1 MIQKYNKYY
10 IYLKQKIMSSEIS
23 TTESI
28 FRNSASTYNGWT
40 RTIIDKKPCR
50 TIRIGF
56 QTNCNQDGL
65 ICDLSVEQ
73 KMKQVLNKYNIN
85 EEKYKIEN
93 IHTKYEFS
101 YALYIEEE
109 EYQKLKDSMCKINNK
124 EIITDKTIVTV

>member
-1 MIQKYNKYY
+1 
-10 IYLKQKIMSSEIS
+10 MSSEIS
-23 TTESI
+23 ISESI

-109 EYQKLKDSMCKINNK
+109 EYQKLKDSMCQINKSNK
-124 EIITDKTIVTV
+124 EEIITGKTIVTV

>member
-1 MIQKYNKYY
+1 
-10 IYLKQKIMSSEIS
+10 MSSDIS
-23 TTESI
+23 VTESL
-28 FRNSASTYNGWT
+28 FRNSASTHNGWT
-40 RTIIDKKPCR
+40 RIDIDKKKYR

-56 QTNCNQDGL
+56 QSNCNQDGL
-65 ICDLSVEQ
+65 ICDLTVET

-109 EYQKLKDSMCKINNK
+109 EYEKLKDSMCEINNNEE
-124 EIITDKTIVTV
+124 EIIISKTITV

>member
-1 MIQKYNKYY
+1 
-10 IYLKQKIMSSEIS
+10 MSSEIS
-23 TTESI
+23 ISESI

-109 EYQKLKDSMCKINNK
+109 EYQKLKNSMCKRNYYR
-124 EIITDKTIVTV
+124 